1 MRRGQLGREDHRVVG
16 EGLELQR
23 VAARVLEEHRRL
35 LPRLAGEADVRLD
48 PETHP
53 RRRDAIRAYERALP
67 SDQDGGLHYQL
78 AKLYV
83 QEADRAKAAEHYK
96 LHIAE
101 HAPEHEGPNDNAQTQ
116 EAREFLARWFKEQR
130 QFAEAIRQVQQ
141 LQQGIPGRPKDN
153 ADALMAEILADQAR
167 VAATGER

>member
-1 MRRGQLGREDHRVVG
+1 MANCFARIGRR
-16 EGLELQR
+16 
-23 VAARVLEEHRRL
+23 ARSVPMSAL
-35 LPRLAGEADVRLD
+35 L
-48 PETHP
+48 
-53 RRRDAIRAYERALP
+53 

-83 QEADRAKAAEHYK
+83 EEADRAKAAEHYK